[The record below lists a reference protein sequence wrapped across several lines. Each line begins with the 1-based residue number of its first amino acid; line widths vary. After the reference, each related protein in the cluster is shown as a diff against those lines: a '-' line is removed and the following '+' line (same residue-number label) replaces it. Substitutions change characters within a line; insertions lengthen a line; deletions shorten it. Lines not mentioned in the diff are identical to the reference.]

1 MKEMFKKFD
10 SMLNNRFDGMNT
22 GTAWYRS
29 LETSDWNLVAESDD
43 TLELIS
49 KAVYAGI
56 FSEGMFVVHGW
67 AAPYAGEDDHIRP
80 SESPDRVRVR
90 VFVYIKDSDFTVAT
104 RMGDDDLMVMDEP
117 GEGAIIDTLREAIR
131 YAHEQVFNS
140 AEQKEN
146 T

>member
-1 MKEMFKKFD
+1 MKEMFNKFD
-10 SMLNNRFDGMNT
+10 SMLDNRFDGMNK

-29 LETSDWNLVAESDD
+29 LETRDWNLVAESDD
-43 TLELIS
+43 PLELIS

-67 AAPYAGEDDHIRP
+67 AAPYAGEGDYIKP

-90 VFVYIKDSDFTVAT
+90 VIVYIKDSDFTVAT
-104 RMGDDDLMVMDEP
+104 RMGDDDLVVLDEP

-131 YAHEQVFNS
+131 YAHEEIFNKTKQ
-140 AEQKEN
+140 EEN